1 MKKLRGF
8 TLGVFVRLRACTFI
22 TKKKNGHPASSETN
36 PTEPTASE
44 SNPTEPS
51 SSETQPTEPTAS
63 ESNPTEPSSSETQPI
78 EPTVKDINKCSVT
91 GIKAKTYNGKAQ
103 TQSITVK
110 DDTKT
115 LKDGTDYTVSYKN
128 NKDAGTATIV
138 ITGKGNYER
147 YKAQSHWV

>member
-36 PTEPTASE
+36 PI
-44 SNPTEPS
+44 
-51 SSETQPTEPTAS
+51 EPTAS

>member
-36 PTEPTASE
+36 
-44 SNPTEPS
+44 
-51 SSETQPTEPTAS
+51 PTEPTAS